1 MGELDGQVAIVT
13 GAGTGIG
20 VSIARQLAEAG
31 ATLVI
36 SAYSS
41 FEGAE
46 NLAESISDA
55 GGTALAVKSDFR
67 NASNAAAVVDTA
79 IDSFGRVDI
88 VVNNAGFTLDKD
100 FVDCTDQDWDDLLS
114 INLKS
119 MFVTCSAAVPHLI
132 SRGYGRIVNLSS
144 VHSVQHVPGFV
155 LYGTTKGAIN
165 AFTQAMA
172 VELAPHKITV
182 NAIAPGA
189 IYVPRYDRTG
199 RDTAEIVKAI
209 PAGTLGDIDDI
220 GRAALFLAS
229 PAAGYIN
236 GEVMF
241 IDGALTSGMRL
252 GA

>member
-20 VSIARQLAEAG
+20 VSIARHLAG
-31 ATLVI
+31 AGAKLVV
-36 SAYSS
+36 SAYNS
-41 FEGAE
+41 FDGAE
-46 NLAESISDA
+46 DLAKSISDA
-55 GGTALAVKSDFR
+55 GGKALAIKSDFR
-67 NASNAAAVVDTA
+67 NSSNAADVVDAA
-79 IDSFGRVDI
+79 IDSFGGLDI
-88 VVNNAGFTLDKD
+88 VVNNAGYTMDKD
-100 FVDCTDQDWDDLLS
+100 FVDCTEKDWDDLLS

-132 SRGYGRIVNLSS
+132 SRGYGRIINLSS
-144 VHSVQHVPGFV
+144 VHSIQHVPGFV

-172 VELAPHKITV
+172 VELASHMITV

-199 RDTAEIVKAI
+199 LDKEQIVNSI
-209 PAGTLGDIDDI
+209 PAGAMGDTDDI
-220 GRAALFLAS
+220 GRAAVFLAS
-229 PAAGYIN
+229 PDAGYIN

-241 IDGALTSGMRL
+241 IDGALTSRMRL
-252 GA
+252 GG